1 MLLTILL
8 MKIKVSMVLT
18 INVLVIIILLLI
30 IHILTI
36 PFGFVLIKSLKDYK
50 VDNYDIFFLSL
61 PIVNLI
67 YVFLGILPIY
77 LEENDTRFT

>member
-1 MLLTILL
+1 
-8 MKIKVSMVLT
+8 MVLT
-18 INVLVIIILLLI
+18 INVLVIIILFLI
-30 IHILTI
+30 IHTLTI
-36 PFGFVLIKSLKDYK
+36 PFGFVLIRSLKDYK
-50 VDNYDIFFLSL
+50 VDNYDILFLSL